1 MASFT
6 ERIRLVFDV
15 DNRQA
20 TTGIGGIRNAV
31 RDAEGFTGKFRAGMS
46 SAVGSIGDFVRS
58 GPGMVTVAGAAG
70 AALLSFADKA
80 QQLALKVGK
89 LSEATGMSTE
99 SASRWVEVA
108 GDVGV
113 EADKLAGLVQKLTR
127 NLGATPDKFAALG
140 VEIQHAKDGSVD
152 MNATLLDAIGVLN
165 KTTDPTKRAALAQQL
180 FGKAWADAAELIGMS
195 ADDLSKRLGE
205 VSDAKII
212 SPDDVKRAREYR
224 DSMDKLSDVGEDLAI
239 TLGKAVLPVLTA
251 TADAVGWLSDT
262 AESADD
268 AIGTLSGGVLGLG
281 DAALVALGPVGWLIE
296 SLRLLDELSTDYW
309 KNSSKAI
316 IEFET
321 AQKAAAEAADT
332 TSDSIDRLAREKL
345 HELEK
350 AEKDAARE
358 AGNLA
363 MKLGDTKRAV
373 KDLRDEISDR
383 KEYADIR
390 LALVG
395 WREDLVELDR
405 QLAAGEISQEVYGL
419 KVQSIMDES
428 KLRVLDYAATV
439 KNIPAEVVA
448 RITAEVDPRFQGA
461 VNQALLSLK
470 QIKDLGLT
478 FTAGGMLY
486 GSGMRNA
493 MEGRAKGGPVR
504 AGAAYVVGEN
514 GPEVLQMGGTDGRI
528 VPNGSLGGGT
538 YNITVNA
545 HPTNNPAEVG
555 HAVADAL
562 KAAARQGAINPWE

>member
-405 QLAAGEISQEVYGL
+405 QLAAGEISQAVYGL

>member
-268 AIGTLSGGVLGLG
+268 AIGTLSGGVLGLS

-321 AQKAAAEAADT
+321 AQQAAAEAADT

-345 HELEK
+345 HALEK

-363 MKLGDTKRAV
+363 TKLGDTKRAV

-395 WREDLVELDR
+395 WREELGELDR
-405 QLAAGEISQEVYGL
+405 QLAAGEISQAVYGL

>member
-395 WREDLVELDR
+395 WRDDLVELDR
-405 QLAAGEISQEVYGL
+405 QLAAGEISQAVYGL

>member
-113 EADKLAGLVQKLTR
+113 EADKLAGLVQKLTS

>member
-373 KDLRDEISDR
+373 KDLRDEISGR

-395 WREDLVELDR
+395 WREELVELDR

-419 KVQSIMDES
+419 KVQSIMDEA